1 MMPARRRQQPA
12 RRVNESNRENGDMDI
27 NRRSLLAGASA
38 AAILPASRAR
48 AQAQVIRLGV
58 LSDMSGPYRDA
69 TGPGSVV
76 MTQAAAAEFGARGFT
91 VEVIQADHQNRP
103 DVGANIARQWFD
115 QGVDAILD
123 VPTSS
128 VAFAVNTIAREKNK
142 VFLNSGAASS
152 DLTGAQCSPN
162 TVHWTYDTWM
172 LAKGTGAAIVR
183 TGGDTWFFVTADYAF
198 GHALQRDTTRF
209 VEAAG
214 GRVLG
219 AARYPFPATTD
230 FSAFVVQAQASRAKV
245 LGMANASTDTVNT
258 IKAAR
263 EFGLHRNMKFAAL
276 LMGLVDVH
284 ALGLETGQGLLLT
297 ESFYWDLNDRTRAL
311 TARVRRA
318 NQDRPPAMVQAG
330 CYGAALHYLKAV
342 ADMGVAAAKADG
354 RAAVA
359 RMKAMP
365 TDDDAFGPGRIREDG
380 RKLHPVFLFEVK
392 SPAESRGAW
401 DYYKTAA
408 TTPGED
414 AFRPMAEGGC
424 ALVRS

>member
-1 MMPARRRQQPA
+1 
-12 RRVNESNRENGDMDI
+12 MDL

-38 AAILPASRAR
+38 AAVAAPLSRAR
-48 AQAQVIRLGV
+48 AQGTTIRLGV

-76 MTQAAAAEFGARGFT
+76 MTQAAVAEFGNRGFN
-91 VEVIQADHQNRP
+91 VEVIQADHQNKP
-103 DVGANIARQWFD
+103 DVGANLARQWYD
-115 QGVDAILD
+115 QGVDAVID

-128 VAFAVNTIAREKNK
+128 VALAINQIAREKNK
-142 VFLNSGAASS
+142 VFLNSGAATS
-152 DLTGAQCSPN
+152 DLTGPQCSPN
-162 TVHWTYDTWM
+162 TVHWTYDTYM
-172 LAKGTGAAIVR
+172 LAKGTGAAVVR
-183 TGGDTWFFVTADYAF
+183 TGGDSWFFVTADYAF
-198 GHALQRDTTRF
+198 GHALERDTANF
-209 VEAAG
+209 VRAAG

-219 AARYPFPATTD
+219 QVRYPFPATTD

-263 EFGLHRNMKFAAL
+263 EFGLHRTMKLAAL
-276 LMGLVDVH
+276 LMGVVDVH
-284 ALGLETGQGLLLT
+284 ALGLEAAQGLLLT

-311 TARVRRA
+311 TQRVRA
-318 NQDRPPAMVQAG
+318 QNQNRPPVMVQAG
-330 CYGAALHYLKAV
+330 CYGATLHYLKAV
-342 ADMGVAAAKADG
+342 ADLGAAAAKADG

-392 SPAESRGAW
+392 SPAESRGPW
-401 DYYKTAA
+401 DYYKVAA
-408 TTPGED
+408 TTPGEE
-414 AFRPMAEGGC
+414 AFRPLNEGGC
-424 ALVRS
+424 PLVRS

>member
-1 MMPARRRQQPA
+1 MVMH
-12 RRVNESNRENGDMDI
+12 
-27 NRRSLLAGASA
+27 RRSLLAGASA
-38 AAILPASRAR
+38 AAVAAPLSRAR
-48 AQAQVIRLGV
+48 AQANTIRLGV

-76 MTQAAAAEFGARGFT
+76 MTQAAAAEFGSRGFT
-91 VEVIQADHQNRP
+91 VEVVQADHQNKP
-103 DVGANIARQWFD
+103 DVGANIARQWYD

-128 VAFAVNTIAREKNK
+128 VALAVNQIAREKNK
-142 VFLNSGAASS
+142 VFLNSGAATS
-152 DLTGAQCSPN
+152 DLTGSQCSPN

-183 TGGDTWFFVTADYAF
+183 TGGDSWFFVTADYAF

-209 VEAAG
+209 IEAAG

-263 EFGLHRNMKFAAL
+263 EFGLHRNMKLAAL

-284 ALGLETGQGLLLT
+284 ALGLESGQGLLLT

-311 TARVRRA
+311 TARVRQA
-318 NQDRPPAMVQAG
+318 NQNRPPAMVQAG
-330 CYGAALHYLKAV
+330 CYGAALHYLKAA

-401 DYYKTAA
+401 DYYKVAA

-414 AFRPMAEGGC
+414 AFRPLNEGGC
-424 ALVRS
+424 SLVRS

>member
-1 MMPARRRQQPA
+1 
-12 RRVNESNRENGDMDI
+12 MDL

-38 AAILPASRAR
+38 AAVAAPLSRVR
-48 AQAQVIRLGV
+48 AQGTTIRLGV

-76 MTQAAAAEFGARGFT
+76 MTQAAVAEFGNRGFA
-91 VEVIQADHQNRP
+91 VEVIQADHQNKP
-103 DVGANIARQWFD
+103 DVGANLARQWYD
-115 QGVDAILD
+115 QGVDVVID

-128 VAFAVNTIAREKNK
+128 VALAINQIAREKNK
-142 VFLNSGAASS
+142 VFLNSGAATS
-152 DLTGAQCSPN
+152 DLTGPQCSPN
-162 TVHWTYDTWM
+162 TVHWTYDTYM
-172 LAKGTGAAIVR
+172 LAKGTGAAVVR
-183 TGGDTWFFVTADYAF
+183 TGGDSWFFVTADYAF
-198 GHALQRDTTRF
+198 GHALERDTGNF
-209 VEAAG
+209 VRAAG

-219 AARYPFPATTD
+219 QVRYPFPATTD

-263 EFGLHRNMKFAAL
+263 EFGLHRTMKLAAL
-276 LMGLVDVH
+276 LMGVVDVH
-284 ALGLETGQGLLLT
+284 ALGLEAAQGLLLT

-311 TARVRRA
+311 TQRVRA
-318 NQDRPPAMVQAG
+318 QNQNRPPVMVQAG
-330 CYGAALHYLKAV
+330 CYGATLHYLKAV
-342 ADMGVAAAKADG
+342 ADLGAAAAKADG

-392 SPAESRGAW
+392 SPAESRGPW
-401 DYYKTAA
+401 DYYKVAA
-408 TTPGED
+408 TTPGEE
-414 AFRPMAEGGC
+414 AFRPLNEGGC
-424 ALVRS
+424 PLVRS

>member
-1 MMPARRRQQPA
+1 
-12 RRVNESNRENGDMDI
+12 
-27 NRRSLLAGASA
+27 
-38 AAILPASRAR
+38 
-48 AQAQVIRLGV
+48 
-58 LSDMSGPYRDA
+58 
-69 TGPGSVV
+69 
-76 MTQAAAAEFGARGFT
+76 
-91 VEVIQADHQNRP
+91 
-103 DVGANIARQWFD
+103 
-115 QGVDAILD
+115 
-123 VPTSS
+123 
-128 VAFAVNTIAREKNK
+128 
-142 VFLNSGAASS
+142 
-152 DLTGAQCSPN
+152 
-162 TVHWTYDTWM
+162 
-172 LAKGTGAAIVR
+172 
-183 TGGDTWFFVTADYAF
+183 
-198 GHALQRDTTRF
+198 
-209 VEAAG
+209 
-214 GRVLG
+214 VLG

-263 EFGLHRNMKFAAL
+263 EFGLHRNMKLAAL

-284 ALGLETGQGLLLT
+284 ALGLESGQGLLLT

-342 ADMGVAAAKADG
+342 ADLGAAAAKADG
-354 RAAVA
+354 RATVA

-392 SPAESRGAW
+392 SPAESRGTW
-401 DYYKTAA
+401 DYYKVAA

-414 AFRPMAEGGC
+414 AFRPANEGGC
-424 ALVRS
+424 SLVRS